1 MIAPTRAASASS
13 RIASLRWWAGI
24 VLMVG
29 ACAAQAAGAASVHL
43 DALTWTELRDRI
55 AAGATTVLVPIGGT
69 EQNGPHMA
77 LGKHNRRA
85 LLLSERIAERLG
97 DALVAPVVAYVPEG
111 SIEPPTEHMRWP
123 GTISVPAPAFEA
135 MLEAAARSLQRAGF
149 RHVVLLGDHGG
160 YRASLE
166 LVARRVPGVSAPPE
180 YYRGAGT
187 ELAAALRAQGFS
199 EAEIGSHAGLAD
211 TALMAALD
219 DSLVRRPIA
228 APQPG
233 DGVRGDARRATP
245 AVARAAVEHIVTST
259 AAAIERERVQ
269 VKRQSRP

>member
-1 MIAPTRAASASS
+1 
-13 RIASLRWWAGI
+13 
-24 VLMVG
+24 MVG
-29 ACAAQAAGAASVHL
+29 ACAAQAAGAPSVHIE
-43 DALTWTELRDRI
+43 ALTWTELRDRI
-55 AAGATTVLVPIGGT
+55 AAGATTVLVPVGGT

-111 SIEPPTEHMRWP
+111 SIEPPSEHMRWP

-166 LVARRVPGVSAPPE
+166 RVARRVPGVSAPPE
-180 YYRGAGT
+180 YYRGAST
-187 ELAAALRAQGFS
+187 ELAAALRAQGYG
-199 EAEIGSHAGLAD
+199 EGEIGSHAGLAD

-233 DGVRGDARRATP
+233 DGVGGDARRATP
-245 AVARAAVEHIVTST
+245 AIARAAVEHIVTST
-259 AAAIERERVQ
+259 AAAIERERAQ